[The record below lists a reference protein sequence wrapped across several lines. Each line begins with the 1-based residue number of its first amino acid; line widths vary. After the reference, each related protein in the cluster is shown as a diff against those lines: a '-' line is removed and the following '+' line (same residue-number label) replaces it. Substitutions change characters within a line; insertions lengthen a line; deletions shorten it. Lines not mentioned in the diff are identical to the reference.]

1 MELENNNISPLRK
14 VEPFFFTKS
23 EQYREKLNQL
33 DGGVHL
39 LLNEFKKLYVI
50 TNMHPNNEEYQTQYQ
65 NVINSL
71 AEILSK
77 LFSVSNDVQVNTDNI
92 NKKLFEFDILIRKER
107 EKNKELKR
115 KLGIVENKSN
125 AASEMI
131 SNYKD
136 IYDERYLRN
145 WSLLLSSIAC
155 LVAIGTIYK
164 NKNPVV

>member
-1 MELENNNISPLRK
+1 MELESENNNYEHI
-14 VEPFFFTKS
+14 FTKS
-23 EQYREKLNQL
+23 EQYKEQIYQL
-33 DGGVHL
+33 DSGVYL

-50 TNMHPNNEEYQTQYQ
+50 TNMHPTNEEYQTQYQ

-77 LFSVSNDVQVNTDNI
+77 LFSVSNDVQVNIDNL
-92 NKKLFEFDILIRKER
+92 NKKLFEFDILIRQEKD
-107 EKNKELKR
+107 KNKELKR

-131 SNYKD
+131 SDYKD
-136 IYDERYLRN
+136 IYDKRYLRN
-145 WSLLLSSIAC
+145 WSLLLSSIVC

-164 NKNPVV
+164 KPVV

>member
-1 MELENNNISPLRK
+1 MELENNNPLRD
-14 VEPFFFTKS
+14 ENNFTKS
-23 EQYREKLNQL
+23 EQYKEKLHQL
-33 DGGVHL
+33 DGGLHL
-39 LLNEFKKLYVI
+39 LLHEFKKLYVI
-50 TNMHPNNEEYQTQYQ
+50 TNIHPNNEEYQTQYQ

-77 LFSVSNDVQVNTDNI
+77 LFSVSNDVQVNIDNI
-92 NKKLFEFDILIRKER
+92 NKKLFEFDILIKKER

-131 SNYKD
+131 SDYRD
-136 IYDERYLRN
+136 IYDKRYLRN

>member
-1 MELENNNISPLRK
+1 MELESENNNYEHI
-14 VEPFFFTKS
+14 FTKS
-23 EQYREKLNQL
+23 EQYKEQIHQL
-33 DGGVHL
+33 DSGVYL

-50 TNMHPNNEEYQTQYQ
+50 TNMHPTNEEYQTQYQ

-77 LFSVSNDVQVNTDNI
+77 LFSVSNDVQVNIDNL
-92 NKKLFEFDILIRKER
+92 NKKLFEFDILIRQEKD
-107 EKNKELKR
+107 KNKELKR

-131 SNYKD
+131 SDYKD
-136 IYDERYLRN
+136 IYDKRYLRN
-145 WSLLLSSIAC
+145 WSLLLSSIVC

-164 NKNPVV
+164 KPVV